1 MKAYSS
7 ELIRRLESI
16 VKPDYVIYDRAGMG
30 VYELDASDESI
41 AGVHTPDVVV
51 LPETAEQIAAI
62 VRVANDLSVPVIVRG
77 AGTGLAGGTIT
88 TRGGILLV
96 TARMN
101 HILEVNETDRYA
113 VVEPGVINLDLTAAL
128 LGRGYYYAP
137 DPASQKTCTIGGN
150 IANNSGGPHCLK
162 YGVTGNHILGLEVVL
177 ADGEMAWFGGASSEM
192 PGFDLTGVMVGGE
205 GTLGI
210 VTRAMV
216 RISRRPE
223 ASGVLL
229 AAFPSIDSASRAVSA
244 TIAAGIIP
252 ASMELMDHLTITA
265 IEVSAQAGYPKDAA
279 AVLLIELDG
288 LIQTVAEHKQIVAE
302 ICDEYGATE
311 VRVAQ
316 SKAEE
321 DALWLGRKSA
331 FGAMGRLAPNYHL
344 TDTVVPRT
352 KLPLALERVAEV
364 AVEYN
369 LKIAN
374 VFHAGDGNL
383 HPLILFDR
391 NEPGAMERVLEASE
405 VLMQYCIDL
414 GGAVSGEHGI
424 GIEKQEALPLMFTDL
439 DLEAMAKLKRS
450 FDPENQLNPGKVFPT
465 SFDPYQRLDSPE
477 KVALHVD

>member
-1 MKAYSS
+1 MRVDRKVLAA
-7 ELIRRLESI
+7 RLRQI
-16 VKPDYVIYDRAGMG
+16 VDPAYVISDPAGIG

-41 AGVHTPDVVV
+41 AGIHSPDVVV
-51 LPETAEQIAAI
+51 LPRTVEEISAI
-62 VRVANDLSVPVIVRG
+62 VRAANDLDVPVVVRG
-77 AGTGLAGGTIT
+77 AGTGLAGGTVT

-101 HILEVNETDRYA
+101 NILEINEVDRYA
-113 VVEPGVINLDLTAAL
+113 IVEPGVINLDLTTAL
-128 LGRGYYYAP
+128 LPRGYYYAP

-162 YGVTGNHILGLEVVL
+162 YGVTSNHILGLEIVTST
-177 ADGEMAWFGGASSEM
+177 GEVMWVGGPSSEM
-192 PGFDLTGVMVGGE
+192 PGFDLTGVMIGAE

-210 VTRAMV
+210 VTKAMV
-216 RISRRPE
+216 RISRRPQS
-223 ASGVLL
+223 SGVLL
-229 AAFPSIDSASRAVSA
+229 AAFPSIDAASRAVSA

-265 IEVSAQAGYPKDAA
+265 IEISAQAGYPADAA

-288 LIQTVAEHKQIVAE
+288 LESDVAANKPVVAE
-302 ICDEYGATE
+302 ICEEHGALE
-311 VRVAQ
+311 VRVAET
-316 SKAEE
+316 KAEE
-321 DALWLGRKSA
+321 DALWAGRKSA

-352 KLPLALERVAEV
+352 KLPIALERVAEV
-364 AVEYN
+364 AEQYD

-391 NEPGAMERVLEASE
+391 EIPGTMERVLEASE

-424 GIEKQEALPLMFTDL
+424 GIEKQEALPLMFSDD
-439 DLEAMAKLKRS
+439 DLEAMARLKRV
-450 FDPENQLNPGKVFPT
+450 FDPHNRLNPGKVFPT
-465 SFDPYQRLDSPE
+465 RFDPYASARATERD
-477 KVALHVD
+477 ALHVD

>member
-1 MKAYSS
+1 MTY
-7 ELIRRLESI
+7 RESL
-16 VKPDYVIYDRAGMG
+16 VEQLRSAVGKDWVITDRAGMG

-41 AGVHTPDVVV
+41 VGIHTPDAVV
-51 LPETAEQIAAI
+51 LPRTGAEIAAL
-62 VRVANDLSVPVIVRG
+62 VRIANDAGVPVVVRG

-88 TRGGILLV
+88 TRGGILIV

-101 HILEVNETDRYA
+101 QILEVNEVDRYA
-113 VVEPGVINLDLTAAL
+113 IVEPGVINLDLSAAL
-128 LGRGYYYAP
+128 LNRGYYYAP

-177 ADGEMAWFGGASSEM
+177 PDGEIAWFGGAPAEL
-192 PGFDLTGVMVGGE
+192 PGVNLTGVMVGGE

-210 VTRAMV
+210 VTKAMV
-216 RISRRPE
+216 KIMRRPE
-223 ASGVLL
+223 ATGVLL
-229 AAFPSIDSASRAVSA
+229 AAFPSIDAASRAVSA

-288 LIQTVAEHKQIVAE
+288 LEQAVADQKISVAD

-316 SKAEE
+316 TKAEE
-321 DALWLGRKSA
+321 AALWAGRKSA

-352 KLPLALERVAEV
+352 KLPIALERVAEV
-364 AVEYN
+364 AAEFD
-369 LKIAN
+369 LTIAN

-391 NEPGAMERVLEASE
+391 TVPGTMERVIEASE
-405 VLMQYCIDL
+405 VLMEYCIEL

-424 GIEKQEALPLMFTDL
+424 GIEKQEALAMMFTDD

-450 FDPENQLNPGKVFPT
+450 FDPEYSMNPGKVFPT
-465 SFDPYQRLDSPE
+465 AFDPYRGKQSSNE
-477 KVALHVD
+477 MVAHAV

>member
-1 MKAYSS
+1 MTDMKRM
-7 ELIRRLESI
+7 IDRLSGI
-16 VKPDYVIYDRAGMG
+16 VGTGWVITDRAGKG

-41 AGVHTPDVVV
+41 VGIHTPDVVV
-51 LPETAEQIAAI
+51 LPKSTDEISQI
-62 VRVANDLSVPVIVRG
+62 VKLANVLDLPVVVRG

-88 TRGGILLV
+88 TRGGILVV

-101 HILEVNETDRYA
+101 QILEVNEVDRYA
-113 VVEPGVINLDLTAAL
+113 IVEPGLINLDLSAAL
-128 LGRGYYYAP
+128 IPRGWYYAP

-162 YGVTGNHILGLEVVL
+162 YGVTGNHILGVEVVL
-177 ADGEMAWFGGASSEM
+177 PDGEIVWFGGSSQEL
-192 PGFDLTGVMVGGE
+192 PGFNLTGVMVGAE

-210 VTRAMV
+210 VTKAMV
-216 RISRRPE
+216 RIMRRPQ
-223 ASGVLL
+223 ATGVLL
-229 AAFPSIDSASRAVSA
+229 SAFSSIDSASRAVSA

-252 ASMELMDHLTITA
+252 ASMELMDHLTIRA
-265 IEVSAQAGYPKDAA
+265 IEVSAQAGYPSDAA

-288 LIQTVAEHKQIVAE
+288 LSQTVEEQKVTVAE
-302 ICDEYGATE
+302 ICNEHGAIET
-311 VRVAQ
+311 RVAQ

-321 DALWLGRKSA
+321 DALWAGRKSA

-352 KLPLALERVAEV
+352 KLPIALERVAEV
-364 AVEYN
+364 AIEYD
-369 LKIAN
+369 LMIAN

-391 NEPGAMERVLEASE
+391 TVPGTMERVLEASQ

-424 GIEKQEALPLMFTDL
+424 GIEKQEALSLMYSEA
-439 DLEAMAKLKRS
+439 DLEAMARLKRS
-450 FDPENQLNPGKVFPT
+450 FDPDNRMNPGKVFPT
-465 SFDPYQRLDSPE
+465 AFQPYNVNGQVQPE
-477 KVALHVD
+477 IRHAI